1 MNCSSIISQS
11 NYEFL
16 SLPWII
22 AELKKNQ
29 DESRQEFSWSSIS
42 DETTIMN
49 NFHAKDQEALDRK
62 FQKIFT
68 ILKIHPNRRRRKQ
81 LMELQ
86 NYFKDLDFFK

>member
-1 MNCSSIISQS
+1 
-11 NYEFL
+11 
-16 SLPWII
+16 
-22 AELKKNQ
+22 
-29 DESRQEFSWSSIS
+29 
-42 DETTIMN
+42 MN